1 MTDFLDKLI
10 SDADSRLTHGY
21 YDTEIKI
28 DHKHVSLCQAIKQAS
43 HNAIIAEIKPK
54 SPALGTL
61 RVEMNPK
68 DIAMQLA
75 RGGAAA
81 LSVLTEPD
89 NFGGRLD
96 NLVQIRPYVSIP
108 LLMKDIV
115 IDAKQIIAAEESGA
129 DCILLI
135 LSALS
140 RKGIQPAEL
149 IKKAHSSRLEVLL
162 EVHDTEELDR
172 ASRTDADII
181 GINNRNLTTL
191 EIDLNT
197 TTRLI
202 ETTAA
207 KQIRSKALIS
217 ESGLETAEDVR
228 RLKRPQINGFLI
240 GSSIMLAT
248 DPESKVREFVHA

>member
-10 SDADSRLTHGY
+10 LDADSRLRNGY
-21 YDTEIKI
+21 YDTEARVE
-28 DHKHVSLCQAIKQAS
+28 HKHLSLGQAIKQAS

-54 SPALGTL
+54 SPARGTL
-61 RVEMNPK
+61 RVGLDPK

-75 RGGAAA
+75 RGGAVA

-96 NLVQIRPYVSIP
+96 NLVRIRPYVSIP

-149 IKKAHSSRLEVLL
+149 IREAHRSRMEVLL
-162 EVHDTEELDR
+162 EVHNAEELDH
-172 ASRTDADII
+172 ASTTDADII
-181 GINNRNLTTL
+181 GINNRNMTTL

-202 ETTAA
+202 ESAAA
-207 KQIRSKALIS
+207 KQIRNKALIS
-217 ESGLETAEDVR
+217 ESGLETMEDIR
-228 RLKRPQINGFLI
+228 RLKRPRINGFLI

-248 DPESKVREFVHA
+248 DPERKVREFVHA

>member
-1 MTDFLDKLI
+1 MRYN
-10 SDADSRLTHGY
+10 S
-21 YDTEIKI
+21 
-28 DHKHVSLCQAIKQAS
+28 
-43 HNAIIAEIKPK
+43 
-54 SPALGTL
+54 
-61 RVEMNPK
+61 
-68 DIAMQLA
+68 

-115 IDAKQIIAAEESGA
+115 IDPKQIIAAEESGA
-129 DCILLI
+129 DCVLLI

-149 IKKAHSSRLEVLL
+149 IKKAHSFRLEVLL
-162 EVHDTEELDR
+162 EVHDTEELDC
-172 ASRTDADII
+172 ASTTDADII

-207 KQIRSKALIS
+207 KQIRQGPDI
-217 ESGLETAEDVR
+217 
-228 RLKRPQINGFLI
+228 
-240 GSSIMLAT
+240 
-248 DPESKVREFVHA
+248 